1 MNKYIIIAIV
11 LVTTFVLHQILTKIL
26 IKKYTYKLMQSI
38 SKDEQTFEKELNSF
52 MVKYLIPIY
61 NREFFRL
68 NYYIVHTKDKRIKE
82 QLSLME
88 DLKMSINQHLSL
100 YDAVFNYFITV
111 NKKTD
116 ARNMSRKI
124 NVFVDENNLDS
135 EIKTQYEM
143 KIKIYIDKDINAIPY
158 IDSMLEN
165 ADDKEK
171 AVRFLEK
178 TYIYKENNKLDDAME
193 CMRKVIEYTPDEK
206 QKQIFQ
212 NLLNN
217 KLKGL

>member
-26 IKKYTYKLMQSI
+26 EKKYTYKLMQSI

-68 NYYIVHTKDKRIKE
+68 NYYIVHTKDKKIKE

-116 ARNMSRKI
+116 ARKMSRKI

-135 EIKTQYEM
+135 EMKTQYEM
-143 KIKIYIDKDINAIPY
+143 KIKIYIDKDISAIPY

-217 KLKGL
+217 NLKGL

>member
-1 MNKYIIIAIV
+1 
-11 LVTTFVLHQILTKIL
+11 
-26 IKKYTYKLMQSI
+26 
-38 SKDEQTFEKELNSF
+38 
-52 MVKYLIPIY
+52 
-61 NREFFRL
+61 
-68 NYYIVHTKDKRIKE
+68 
-82 QLSLME
+82 ME

-135 EIKTQYEM
+135 EMKTQYEM
-143 KIKIYIDKDINAIPY
+143 KIKIYIDKDISAIPY

-217 KLKGL
+217 NLKGL

>member
-135 EIKTQYEM
+135 EMKTQYEM

>member
-26 IKKYTYKLMQSI
+26 VKKYTYKLMQSI
-38 SKDEQTFEKELNSF
+38 SKDEQTFEKELDSF

-68 NYYIVHTKDKRIKE
+68 NYYIVHTKDKKIKE

-116 ARNMSRKI
+116 ARNMCRKI

-135 EIKTQYEM
+135 EMKTQYEM

>member
-193 CMRKVIEYTPDEK
+193 CMRKVIEYTPDDK